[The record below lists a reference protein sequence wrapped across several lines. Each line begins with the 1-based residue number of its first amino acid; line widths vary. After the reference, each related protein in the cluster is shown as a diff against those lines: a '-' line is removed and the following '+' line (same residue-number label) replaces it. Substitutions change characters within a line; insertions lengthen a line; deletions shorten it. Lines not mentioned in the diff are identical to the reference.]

1 MAEENLLKVKQYY
14 ISNDFFEKGYST
26 GNSPCACTS
35 KCCYG
40 GVWVDVNERDVVLAE
55 KELIK
60 QFMDETLI
68 TNDSMWFEQEIAD
81 DHDFPSGK
89 AVGTQVYNDKCVF
102 LDKLGRC
109 SIQVAS
115 VESGRHK
122 WALKPLYCILFPVE
136 VSNNVI
142 GFDPMLQ
149 GEQQCCTISSV
160 FETPLFVACKDELTY
175 LLGEDGYEM
184 LEKHYASSR
193 TIPVAEKVL

>member
-14 ISNDFFEKGYST
+14 ISNDFFEKGYSAR
-26 GNSPCACTS
+26 NSPCACTS
-35 KCCYG
+35 KCCYD
-40 GVWVDVNERDVVLAE
+40 GVWADVNERDVVLAE

-60 QFMDETLI
+60 QFMDETQT

-102 LDKLGRC
+102 LDMLGRC

-115 VESGRHK
+115 MESGRHK
-122 WALKPLYCILFPVE
+122 WALKPLYCILFPVA

-184 LEKHYASSR
+184 LEKYYVSSR